1 MSLILFASLNQAN
14 SLEEETTAKKDLFS
28 NGFDV
33 NLNAFLLESF
43 V

>member
-1 MSLILFASLNQAN
+1 MSFILFASLSQTN
-14 SLEEETTAKKDLFS
+14 SLEEETTAKKDLFA

-33 NLNAFLLESF
+33 NLYAFLLES